1 MDRGPNRL
9 TAEQWL
15 CCALLSCPTR
25 GFRLDHACRAIFPS
39 GPLVRVRRSKRTDN
53 GKEGRREPNL
63 TRDET
68 AVDSR
73 TDQEEEEERWN
84 EEDEEDEKQNRENE
98 EDEEVYSD
106 DQ

>member
-1 MDRGPNRL
+1 
-9 TAEQWL
+9 
-15 CCALLSCPTR
+15 
-25 GFRLDHACRAIFPS
+25 
-39 GPLVRVRRSKRTDN
+39 
-53 GKEGRREPNL
+53 L

-73 TDQEEEEERWN
+73 TDQEEEEQRWN

-106 DQ
+106 DQGAASIRLSLSLSTGFLALSRGEVEGASGSPK

>member
-1 MDRGPNRL
+1 VLFSPADLR
-9 TAEQWL
+9 
-15 CCALLSCPTR
+15 C
-25 GFRLDHACRAIFPS
+25 
-39 GPLVRVRRSKRTDN
+39 VRRSKWTDN